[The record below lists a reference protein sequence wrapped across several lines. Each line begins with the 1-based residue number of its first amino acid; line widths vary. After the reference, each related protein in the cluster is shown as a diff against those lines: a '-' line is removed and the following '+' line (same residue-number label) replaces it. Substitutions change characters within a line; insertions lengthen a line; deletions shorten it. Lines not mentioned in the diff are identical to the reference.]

1 MVVNALLGLL
11 GILFIYYIIY
21 YIRDLAANKGNWGE
35 GNVPINLFIGFIT
48 NFLDTLGIGS
58 YATTTML
65 LGVTKQLKSDKLLP
79 GTLNVADTI
88 PVLIEAFLFI
98 SVVEVEPVTLFSL
111 IIAAIVGAVI
121 GGKIVP
127 NLSEKKV
134 QTYLGIALLI
144 TALLMLGKQLG
155 LMAFLGTGNT
165 AMGLEGVKL
174 IVAIVLNLIFGALM
188 TIGCGLYAPCMAMV
202 YLLGLNPIVAF
213 PVMMGSCAALMPVA
227 SKEFIVAG
235 SYARKVSV
243 LSSALSLR
251 LNWFRAWTSTCLH
264 GSLLSSLFTRPSCI
278 FVKVSKIRAKQPKS
292 VSKPYCVN
300 MPYGMT
306 YNT

>member
-21 YIRDLAANKGNWGE
+21 YVRDLAANKGNWGE

-144 TALLMLGKQLG
+144 TALLMLGKQ
-155 LMAFLGTGNT
+155 FLGTGNT

-243 LSSALSLR
+243 LIAVSGVVGVIIAAKLVQSMD
-251 LNWFRAWTSTCLH
+251 LNLLTWLVIIVVIYTAFMYIRKGLKNTSE
-264 GSLLSSLFTRPSCI
+264 
-278 FVKVSKIRAKQPKS
+278 AA
-292 VSKPYCVN
+292 
-300 MPYGMT
+300 
-306 YNT
+306 

>member
-11 GILFIYYIIY
+11 GILFIYYIIF

-35 GNVPINLFIGFIT
+35 GSVPINLFIGFIT

-98 SVVEVEPVTLFSL
+98 SVVEVESVTLFSL

-243 LSSALSLR
+243 LILVSGVVGVVIAAKLVQSMD
-251 LNWFRAWTSTCLH
+251 LNLLTWLVIIVVIYTAFMYIRKGLKNTSE
-264 GSLLSSLFTRPSCI
+264 
-278 FVKVSKIRAKQPKS
+278 AA
-292 VSKPYCVN
+292 
-300 MPYGMT
+300 
-306 YNT
+306 

>member
-21 YIRDLAANKGNWGE
+21 YVRDLAANKGNWGE

-58 YATTTML
+58 YAPTTML

-243 LSSALSLR
+243 LIAVSGVVGVIIAAKLVQSMD
-251 LNWFRAWTSTCLH
+251 LNLLTWLVIIVVIYTAFMYIRKGLKNTSE
-264 GSLLSSLFTRPSCI
+264 
-278 FVKVSKIRAKQPKS
+278 AA
-292 VSKPYCVN
+292 
-300 MPYGMT
+300 
-306 YNT
+306 

>member
-1 MVVNALLGLL
+1 MVVNVLLGLL
-11 GILFIYYIIY
+11 GILFVYYFIFY
-21 YIRDLAANKGNWGE
+21 VRDLMNHKGDWGE

-98 SVVEVEPVTLFSL
+98 SVVEVESVTLFSL
-111 IIAAIVGAVI
+111 IIAAIIGAVI
-121 GGKIVP
+121 GGKTVP

-134 QTYLGIALLI
+134 QTYLGFALLI

-165 AMGLEGVKL
+165 ATGLEGPKL
-174 IVAIVLNLIFGALM
+174 ILAVVLNLIFGALM

-227 SKEFIVAG
+227 SKEFIVSG
-235 SYARKVSV
+235 VYARKISV
-243 LSSALSLR
+243 IIAISGIFGVVVAAKLVQSMD
-251 LNWFRAWTSTCLH
+251 LNILTWLVIIVVIYTAFMY
-264 GSLLSSLFTRPSCI
+264 
-278 FVKVSKIRAKQPKS
+278 IRKGLKNKEEAAPAGEDDNFQ
-292 VSKPYCVN
+292 
-300 MPYGMT
+300 G
-306 YNT
+306 

>member
-11 GILFIYYIIY
+11 GILFIYYIIF

-98 SVVEVEPVTLFSL
+98 SVVEVESVTLFSL

-243 LSSALSLR
+243 LILVSGVVGVIIAAKLVQSMD
-251 LNWFRAWTSTCLH
+251 LNLLTWLVIIVVIYTAFMYIRKGLKNTSE
-264 GSLLSSLFTRPSCI
+264 
-278 FVKVSKIRAKQPKS
+278 AA
-292 VSKPYCVN
+292 
-300 MPYGMT
+300 
-306 YNT
+306 

>member
-98 SVVEVEPVTLFSL
+98 YVV
-111 IIAAIVGAVI
+111 
-121 GGKIVP
+121 
-127 NLSEKKV
+127 
-134 QTYLGIALLI
+134 LLDH
-144 TALLMLGKQLG
+144 
-155 LMAFLGTGNT
+155 
-165 AMGLEGVKL
+165 
-174 IVAIVLNLIFGALM
+174 
-188 TIGCGLYAPCMAMV
+188 CG
-202 YLLGLNPIVAF
+202 
-213 PVMMGSCAALMPVA
+213 
-227 SKEFIVAG
+227 
-235 SYARKVSV
+235 
-243 LSSALSLR
+243 
-251 LNWFRAWTSTCLH
+251 
-264 GSLLSSLFTRPSCI
+264 
-278 FVKVSKIRAKQPKS
+278 
-292 VSKPYCVN
+292 YCRRC
-300 MPYGMT
+300 YRR
-306 YNT
+306 

>member
-11 GILFIYYIIY
+11 GILFIYYLIFY
-21 YIRDLAANKGNWGE
+21 VRDLVAHKGDWGE

-88 PVLIEAFLFI
+88 PVLIEAE
-98 SVVEVEPVTLFSL
+98 SVTLFSL

-121 GGKIVP
+121 GGKTVP

-134 QTYLGIALLI
+134 QTYLGFALLI

-155 LMAFLGTGNT
+155 LMDFLGTGNT
-165 AMGLEGVKL
+165 AMGLEGPKL
-174 IVAIVLNLIFGALM
+174 ILAVVLNLIFGALM

-235 SYARKVSV
+235 VYARKVSV
-243 LSSALSLR
+243 LIALSGIVGVIIAAKLVQSMD
-251 LNWFRAWTSTCLH
+251 LN
-264 GSLLSSLFTRPSCI
+264 LLTWLVIIVVIYTAFMY
-278 FVKVSKIRAKQPKS
+278 IRKGLKNPGNAAQ
-292 VSKPYCVN
+292 
-300 MPYGMT
+300 
-306 YNT
+306 

>member
-11 GILFIYYIIY
+11 GILFIYYIIF

-35 GNVPINLFIGFIT
+35 GSVPINLFIGFIT

-202 YLLGLNPIVAF
+202 
-213 PVMMGSCAALMPVA
+213 
-227 SKEFIVAG
+227 
-235 SYARKVSV
+235 
-243 LSSALSLR
+243 
-251 LNWFRAWTSTCLH
+251 
-264 GSLLSSLFTRPSCI
+264 
-278 FVKVSKIRAKQPKS
+278 
-292 VSKPYCVN
+292 
-300 MPYGMT
+300 
-306 YNT
+306 

>member
-11 GILFIYYIIY
+11 GILFIYYIIF

-35 GNVPINLFIGFIT
+35 GSVPINLFIGFIT

-65 LGVTKQLKSDKLLP
+65 LGV
-79 GTLNVADTI
+79 TI

-155 LMAFLGTGNT
+155 LMTFLGTGNT

-243 LSSALSLR
+243 LILVSGVVGVIIAAKLVQSMD
-251 LNWFRAWTSTCLH
+251 LNLLTWLVIIVVIYTAFMYIRKGLKNTSE
-264 GSLLSSLFTRPSCI
+264 
-278 FVKVSKIRAKQPKS
+278 AA
-292 VSKPYCVN
+292 
-300 MPYGMT
+300 
-306 YNT
+306 

>member
-11 GILFIYYIIY
+11 GILFIYYIIF

-98 SVVEVEPVTLFSL
+98 SVVEVESVTLFSL

-235 SYARKVSV
+235 SYARTVSV
-243 LSSALSLR
+243 LILVSGVVGVIIAAKLVQSMD
-251 LNWFRAWTSTCLH
+251 LNLLTWLVIIVVICTAFMYIRKGLKNTSE
-264 GSLLSSLFTRPSCI
+264 
-278 FVKVSKIRAKQPKS
+278 AA
-292 VSKPYCVN
+292 
-300 MPYGMT
+300 
-306 YNT
+306 

>member
-11 GILFIYYIIY
+11 GILFIYYLIFY
-21 YIRDLAANKGNWGE
+21 VRDLVAHKGDWGE

-98 SVVEVEPVTLFSL
+98 SVLFSL

-121 GGKIVP
+121 GGKTVP

-134 QTYLGIALLI
+134 QTYLGFALLI

-155 LMAFLGTGNT
+155 LMDFLGTGNT
-165 AMGLEGVKL
+165 AMGLEGPKL
-174 IVAIVLNLIFGALM
+174 ILAVVLNLIFGALM

-235 SYARKVSV
+235 VYARKVSV
-243 LSSALSLR
+243 LIALSGIVGVIIAAKLVQSMD
-251 LNWFRAWTSTCLH
+251 LN
-264 GSLLSSLFTRPSCI
+264 LLTWLVIIVVIYTAFMY
-278 FVKVSKIRAKQPKS
+278 IRKGLKNPGNAAQ
-292 VSKPYCVN
+292 
-300 MPYGMT
+300 
-306 YNT
+306 

>member
-11 GILFIYYIIY
+11 GILFIYYIIF

-98 SVVEVEPVTLFSL
+98 SVVEVESVTLFSL

-243 LSSALSLR
+243 LILVSGVVGVVIAAKLVQSMD
-251 LNWFRAWTSTCLH
+251 LNLLTWLVIIVVIYTAFMYIRKGLKNTSE
-264 GSLLSSLFTRPSCI
+264 
-278 FVKVSKIRAKQPKS
+278 AA
-292 VSKPYCVN
+292 
-300 MPYGMT
+300 
-306 YNT
+306 

>member
-11 GILFIYYIIY
+11 GILFIYYIIF

-65 LGVTKQLKSDKLLP
+65 LGVTKQLKNDKLLP

-227 SKEFIVAG
+227 SKEFNVAG

-243 LSSALSLR
+243 LILVSGVVGVIIAAKLVQSMD
-251 LNWFRAWTSTCLH
+251 LNLLTWLVIIVVIYTAFMYIRKGLKNTSE
-264 GSLLSSLFTRPSCI
+264 
-278 FVKVSKIRAKQPKS
+278 AA
-292 VSKPYCVN
+292 
-300 MPYGMT
+300 
-306 YNT
+306 

>member
-11 GILFIYYIIY
+11 GILFIYYIIF

-65 LGVTKQLKSDKLLP
+65 LGVTKQLKNDKLLP

-98 SVVEVEPVTLFSL
+98 SVVEVESVTLFSL

-243 LSSALSLR
+243 LILVSGVVGVVIAAKLVQSMD
-251 LNWFRAWTSTCLH
+251 LNLLTWLVIIVVIYTAFMYIRKGLKNTSE
-264 GSLLSSLFTRPSCI
+264 
-278 FVKVSKIRAKQPKS
+278 AA
-292 VSKPYCVN
+292 
-300 MPYGMT
+300 
-306 YNT
+306 

>member
-11 GILFIYYIIY
+11 GILFIYYIIF

-35 GNVPINLFIGFIT
+35 GSVPINLFIGFIT

-98 SVVEVEPVTLFSL
+98 SVVEVESVTLFSL

-243 LSSALSLR
+243 LILVSGVVGVIIAAKLVQSMD
-251 LNWFRAWTSTCLH
+251 LNLLTWLVIIVVIYTAFMYIRKGLKNTSE
-264 GSLLSSLFTRPSCI
+264 
-278 FVKVSKIRAKQPKS
+278 AA
-292 VSKPYCVN
+292 
-300 MPYGMT
+300 
-306 YNT
+306 

>member
-21 YIRDLAANKGNWGE
+21 YVRDLAANKGNWGE

-111 IIAAIVGAVI
+111 IIAAEPF
-121 GGKIVP
+121 GK
-127 NLSEKKV
+127 E
-134 QTYLGIALLI
+134 
-144 TALLMLGKQLG
+144 
-155 LMAFLGTGNT
+155 GTD
-165 AMGLEGVKL
+165 L
-174 IVAIVLNLIFGALM
+174 FGYCPLD
-188 TIGCGLYAPCMAMV
+188 Y
-202 YLLGLNPIVAF
+202 
-213 PVMMGSCAALMPVA
+213 GSAH
-227 SKEFIVAG
+227 
-235 SYARKVSV
+235 AR
-243 LSSALSLR
+243 
-251 LNWFRAWTSTCLH
+251 
-264 GSLLSSLFTRPSCI
+264 
-278 FVKVSKIRAKQPKS
+278 
-292 VSKPYCVN
+292 
-300 MPYGMT
+300 
-306 YNT
+306 

>member
-11 GILFIYYIIY
+11 GILFIYYIIF

-98 SVVEVEPVTLFSL
+98 SVVEVESVTLFSL

-243 LSSALSLR
+243 LILVSGVVGVIIAAKLVQSMD
-251 LNWFRAWTSTCLH
+251 LNLLTWLVIVVVIYTAFMYIRKGLKNTSE
-264 GSLLSSLFTRPSCI
+264 
-278 FVKVSKIRAKQPKS
+278 AA
-292 VSKPYCVN
+292 
-300 MPYGMT
+300 
-306 YNT
+306 

>member
-11 GILFIYYIIY
+11 GILFIYYIIF

-35 GNVPINLFIGFIT
+35 GSVPINLFIGFIT

-98 SVVEVEPVTLFSL
+98 SVVEVESVTLFSL

-243 LSSALSLR
+243 LILVSGVVGVIIAAKLVQSMD
-251 LNWFRAWTSTCLH
+251 LN
-264 GSLLSSLFTRPSCI
+264 LLTWLVIIVVIYTAFMY
-278 FVKVSKIRAKQPKS
+278 IRKGLK
-292 VSKPYCVN
+292 
-300 MPYGMT
+300 
-306 YNT
+306 NTGETA

>member
-1 MVVNALLGLL
+1 MGC
-11 GILFIYYIIY
+11 IS
-21 YIRDLAANKGNWGE
+21 R
-35 GNVPINLFIGFIT
+35 
-48 NFLDTLGIGS
+48 
-58 YATTTML
+58 
-65 LGVTKQLKSDKLLP
+65 
-79 GTLNVADTI
+79 I
-88 PVLIEAFLFI
+88 PN
-98 SVVEVEPVTLFSL
+98 
-111 IIAAIVGAVI
+111 IVGAVI

-243 LSSALSLR
+243 LIAVSGVVGVIIAAKLVQSMD
-251 LNWFRAWTSTCLH
+251 LNLLTWLVIIVVIYTAFMYIRKGLKNTSE
-264 GSLLSSLFTRPSCI
+264 
-278 FVKVSKIRAKQPKS
+278 AA
-292 VSKPYCVN
+292 
-300 MPYGMT
+300 
-306 YNT
+306 

>member
-11 GILFIYYIIY
+11 GILFIYYIIF

-98 SVVEVEPVTLFSL
+98 SVVEVESVTLFSL

-243 LSSALSLR
+243 LILVSGIVGVIIAAKLVQSMD
-251 LNWFRAWTSTCLH
+251 LNLLTWLVIIVVIYTAFMYIRKGLKNTSE
-264 GSLLSSLFTRPSCI
+264 
-278 FVKVSKIRAKQPKS
+278 AA
-292 VSKPYCVN
+292 
-300 MPYGMT
+300 
-306 YNT
+306 

>member
-1 MVVNALLGLL
+1 MTGVQTCALP
-11 GILFIYYIIY
+11 IC
-21 YIRDLAANKGNWGE
+21 NWGE

-98 SVVEVEPVTLFSL
+98 SVVEVESVTLFSL

-243 LSSALSLR
+243 LIAVSGVVGVIIAAKLVQSMD
-251 LNWFRAWTSTCLH
+251 LN
-264 GSLLSSLFTRPSCI
+264 LLTWLVIIVVIYTAFMY
-278 FVKVSKIRAKQPKS
+278 IRKGLK
-292 VSKPYCVN
+292 
-300 MPYGMT
+300 
-306 YNT
+306 NTGETA

>member
-11 GILFIYYIIY
+11 GILFIYYIIF

-35 GNVPINLFIGFIT
+35 GSVPINLFIGFIT

-98 SVVEVEPVTLFSL
+98 SVVEVESVTLFSL

-188 TIGCGLYAPCMAMV
+188 TIGCGL
-202 YLLGLNPIVAF
+202 NPIVAF

-243 LSSALSLR
+243 LILVSGVVGVVIAAKLVQSMD
-251 LNWFRAWTSTCLH
+251 LNLLTWLVIIVVIYTAFMYIRKGLKNTSE
-264 GSLLSSLFTRPSCI
+264 
-278 FVKVSKIRAKQPKS
+278 AA
-292 VSKPYCVN
+292 
-300 MPYGMT
+300 
-306 YNT
+306 